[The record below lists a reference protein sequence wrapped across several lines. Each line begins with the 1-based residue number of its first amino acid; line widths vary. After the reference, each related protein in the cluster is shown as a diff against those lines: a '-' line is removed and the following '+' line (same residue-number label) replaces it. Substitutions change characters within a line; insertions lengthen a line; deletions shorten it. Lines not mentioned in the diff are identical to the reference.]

1 MGGDPGVACRSTMEA
16 RQPLKLTIGPS
27 WSSNA
32 MSSCKRPTASL
43 HQQVARV
50 VLVPVPGAQCQG
62 RLGAALVS
70 RDAPSPVAFER
81 GAQRVSDR
89 FDSPSTCSSPPMGRF
104 VTGSKAP
111 CSPSRTFVLG
121 GCLRPR
127 GGARHL
133 RGADWLENPT
143 YEGYHRACVVQG
155 SCAVTQ
161 TPRTAS
167 GDAHSPR

>member
-1 MGGDPGVACRSTMEA
+1 
-16 RQPLKLTIGPS
+16 
-27 WSSNA
+27 
-32 MSSCKRPTASL
+32 MSSMLSYQTLGIEHVLYGGHVA
-43 HQQVARV
+43 QVVRALQRIPPSARRIYSAGTKAEV
-50 VLVPVPGAQCQG
+50 VA
-62 RLGAALVS
+62 
-70 RDAPSPVAFER
+70 VAHNR
-81 GAQRVSDR
+81 Y
-89 FDSPSTCSSPPMGRF
+89 DSPSTCSLPPMGRF

-127 GGARHL
+127 GGERHL
-133 RGADWLENPT
+133 RGADWLEHPT

-161 TPRTAS
+161 SPRTAS